1 MAPDTPK
8 PSEAILSQKSPTDAL
23 NVVAAV
29 LDGLSAR
36 VAELEQGSTEGWNSW
51 GSIADLPDEQV
62 PDSEDQRAEWSP
74 DPADEAELAR
84 LEEALHGNADPDESR
99 VLRAKIELTRD
110 KLQPPTELYD
120 NSGSATETHYD
131 DDGAAIVDLPKPT
144 PQQIDFRG
152 QLLPR
157 LGLRDQYGD
166 EIGEKAEDSFVRGGP
181 LLLYFSDRE
190 FVNSMADDVKRL
202 LVSDVE
208 LSSPREAHEMARD
221 ILKANTDDAN
231 DLDAVRDRILGDVE
245 SGAIHNAP

>member
-29 LDGLSAR
+29 LDELSGR
-36 VAELEQGSTEGWNSW
+36 VAALEQGSTEGWGTW
-51 GSIADLPDEQV
+51 EPHEQV
-62 PDSEDQRAEWSP
+62 SDPEDQQAEWTV
-74 DPADEAELAR
+74 DPADEAAIAQYQEELQGCDDD
-84 LEEALHGNADPDESR
+84 LESK

-110 KLQPPTELYD
+110 KLQPPTELHD

-131 DDGAAIVDLPKPT
+131 EAGAAIVDLPKPT
-144 PQQIDFRG
+144 PEQIDFRG
-152 QLLPR
+152 ELVSR

-166 EIGEKAEDSFVRGGP
+166 ELGEKAEDSFVRGGP
-181 LLLYFSDRE
+181 LLLYLSDRE
-190 FVNSMADDVKRL
+190 FVNGMADDIKRL

-208 LSSPREAHEMARD
+208 LSSPREAHEMSRD
-221 ILKANTDDAN
+221 ILKANTDQAN

-245 SGAIHNAP
+245 SGNIHNAP